1 MVDLLLKNK
10 FALERRTESKE
21 PSKRTLLSKIIL
33 NGLKLVDTYLI
44 FYIMYLKKF
53 LGYSN
58 VEPLEDS
65 EELPIVSITTFPL
78 RTKHFWITLYFI
90 FMQTIRPGKI
100 IVVLSK
106 EEFPNGI
113 KSLPKSMLY
122 YCDKG
127 VEYCFVDYNLRP
139 HNKYYYAMQ
148 NYSQRIIITLDDDL
162 LYYSDTIERL
172 LKLHSRFPN
181 SVCSNRVIKIEMG
194 ENSICPISDWH
205 LTFKEQGPSLLLWAL
220 GYSGVLYPPGWC
232 DDEILFD
239 KELISRLSLHAD
251 DLWLK
256 AIEIISGVKVVSGA
270 YYAHPVTLPSS
281 QRIALQKVNARK
293 SNPRNRVIWADLI
306 EYFSLNNYMYED

>member
-148 NYSQRIIITLDDDL
+148 NYSQRIIVTLDDDL

-172 LKLHSRFPN
+172 LRIHKKCPN
-181 SVCSNRVIKIEMG
+181 SVCSNRVTKMIIDKDNPG
-194 ENSICPISDWH
+194 SINKWH
-205 LTFKEQGPSLLLWAL
+205 LTFIEHGPSSSLLAL
-220 GYSGVLYPPGWC
+220 GYSGILYPPQWC
-232 DDEILFD
+232 GNDVLFD
-239 KELISRLSLHAD
+239 KDLINDLSLHAD

-256 AIEIISGVKVVSGA
+256 AVELINGVDVASGD

-281 QRIALQKVNARK
+281 QKIALQKTNARK
-293 SNPRNRVIWADLI
+293 SNPRNETIWNNLVK
-306 EYFSLNNYMYED
+306 YFSLNDYIK